1 MMRTTRRLGAVLGS
15 TLLSIAAAG
24 GVMCIVAVIAAAG
37 FNITLVMFKTGSMS
51 PTMPAGS
58 LAIVKE
64 IPAEEIHV
72 GDVITVDRTD
82 ALPITHRVTAISP
95 SSGPARSVTLKG
107 DANSVN
113 DPQPYTVTQA
123 RIVLFAVPG
132 LAAVVLA
139 LSQPV
144 VLSCITLATAA
155 LVTWAFWPR
164 RQERRAPRHRAEA
177 TP

>member
-72 GDVITVDRTD
+72 GDVITVDRAD
-82 ALPITHRVTAISP
+82 ALPVTHRVTAVTP
-95 SSGPARSVTLKG
+95 ASGPTRSLTLKG

-132 LAAVVLA
+132 LATVVLA

-144 VLSCITLATAA
+144 VLSCITLGAAA

-164 RQERRAPRHRAEA
+164 GQDRRDPRHRAEA
-177 TP
+177 TG